1 MLCGVKVIA
10 HDASRKL
17 KAAVCI
23 GKNCFISLNAIYYLP
38 GVTIGDEVVIGA
50 GAVVSRNIPSHS
62 IAAGNP
68 ARVLRKNVRCD
79 KWGVIIDRGE
89 LVKVNQNV

>member
-1 MLCGVKVIA
+1 MLSI
-10 HDASRKL
+10 
-17 KAAVCI
+17 I
-23 GKNCFISLNAIYYLP
+23 LP

-68 ARVLRKNVRCD
+68 SCKGIAKECSM
-79 KWGVIIDRGE
+79 
-89 LVKVNQNV
+89 

>member
-1 MLCGVKVIA
+1 MLSI
-10 HDASRKL
+10 
-17 KAAVCI
+17 I
-23 GKNCFISLNAIYYLP
+23 LP

-68 ARVLRKNVRCD
+68 AKVIRHLNEEERMKNPTQ
-79 KWGVIIDRGE
+79 K
-89 LVKVNQNV
+89 

>member
-1 MLCGVKVIA
+1 MLSI
-10 HDASRKL
+10 
-17 KAAVCI
+17 I
-23 GKNCFISLNAIYYLP
+23 LP

-79 KWGVIIDRGE
+79 KRAVIIYRGE

>member
-1 MLCGVKVIA
+1 MLSI
-10 HDASRKL
+10 
-17 KAAVCI
+17 I
-23 GKNCFISLNAIYYLP
+23 LP

-89 LVKVNQNV
+89 LVKVNQNVYIFF

>member
-1 MLCGVKVIA
+1 MLSI
-10 HDASRKL
+10 
-17 KAAVCI
+17 I
-23 GKNCFISLNAIYYLP
+23 LP

-68 ARVLRKNVRCD
+68 ARVIRMNVRCD